1 MIIGIIDYGMGNL
14 FSVEQALKKLDC
26 TVILS
31 DDPAILLEAEAII
44 LPGVGA
50 FPDAM
55 DLLEQ
60 KELAG
65 FIRSLPDRGIPLLGI
80 CLGMQLL
87 YEDSSEV
94 RQTTGLG
101 LLKGDIRRFDFEK
114 GTQRIPHMGW
124 NRLEFSR
131 LPYWLD
137 ELQVDTHVYFVH
149 SFLALNTDPNEV
161 FATASYGNVDVP
173 GVVGTGL
180 ITGMQFHPE
189 KSGDFG
195 HHLLEQWIANVRRN
209 PDEQVSDLSRD

>member
-14 FSVEQALKKLDC
+14 FSVEQALKKLEC
-26 TVILS
+26 TVIVS
-31 DDPAILLEAEAII
+31 DDPAVLLEAEGIL

-55 DLLEQ
+55 ELLNQ
-60 KELAG
+60 KRLSE
-65 FIRSLPDRGIPLLGI
+65 FIQSLPDKNIPLLGI

-94 RQTTGLG
+94 KPTRGLG
-101 LLKGDIRRFDFEK
+101 LLSGQIRRFEK
-114 GTQRIPHMGW
+114 GTYRIPHMGW

-131 LPYWLD
+131 VPYWLD
-137 ELQVDTHVYFVH
+137 EVLSDTHVYFVH
-149 SFLALNTDPNEV
+149 SFLAVNTKEEEV
-161 FATASYGNVDVP
+161 WATASYGNLDVP
-173 GVVGTGL
+173 GVVGNGL

-195 HHLLEQWIANVRRN
+195 HYLLEQWIANVRRN
-209 PDEQVSDLSRD
+209 LND

>member
-1 MIIGIIDYGMGNL
+1 MIIGIVDYGMGNL
-14 FSVEQALKKLDC
+14 FSVEQALKKLEC
-26 TVILS
+26 TVIVS
-31 DDPAILLEAEAII
+31 DNPAVLMEAEGIL

-55 DLLEQ
+55 ELLNKKGLSE
-60 KELAG
+60 
-65 FIRSLPDRGIPLLGI
+65 FIQSLPEKNIPLLGI

-94 RQTTGLG
+94 KPTTGLR
-101 LLKGDIRRFDFEK
+101 LLTGQIHRFEK
-114 GTQRIPHMGW
+114 GTCRIPHMGW

-131 LPYWLD
+131 MPYWLD
-137 ELQVDTHVYFVH
+137 DLLSDTHVYFVH
-149 SFLALNTDPNEV
+149 SFLAVNTKEQEV
-161 FATASYGNVDVP
+161 FATASYGNLDVP

-195 HHLLEQWIANVRRN
+195 HYLLAQWIANVRRTIN
-209 PDEQVSDLSRD
+209 D

>member
-31 DDPAILLEAEAII
+31 DDPEILKEAEGIL

-55 DLLEQ
+55 ELLNE
-60 KELAG
+60 KGLSS
-65 FIRSLPDRGIPLLGI
+65 FIRSLPERKIPLLGI

-94 RQTTGLG
+94 KPAKGLG
-101 LLKGDIRRFDFEK
+101 LLKGQIRRFEK
-114 GTQRIPHMGW
+114 GTHRIPHMGW
-124 NRLEFSR
+124 NRLEFAR
-131 LPYWLD
+131 MPYWLD
-137 ELQVDTHVYFVH
+137 DLQIDTHVYFVH
-149 SFLALNTDPNEV
+149 SFLAVDTDEQEV
-161 FATASYGNVDVP
+161 FGTASYGEVQVP
-173 GVVGTGL
+173 GVVGSGL

-195 HHLLEQWIANVRRN
+195 HYLLEQWIANVRRN
-209 PDEQVSDLSRD
+209 LDEQVSNLPRN

>member
-31 DDPAILLEAEAII
+31 DDPETLLEAEAIL

-55 DLLEQ
+55 ELLNQ
-60 KELAG
+60 KRLSS
-65 FIRSLPDRGIPLLGI
+65 FIQSLPQKGIPLLGI

-94 RQTTGLG
+94 RPTQGLG
-101 LLKGDIRRFDFEK
+101 LLKGQIRRFER
-114 GTQRIPHMGW
+114 GAYRIPHMGW

-131 LPYWLD
+131 MPYWLED
-137 ELQVDTHVYFVH
+137 LQVDTHVYFVH
-149 SFLALNTDPNEV
+149 SFLAVNTDPEQV
-161 FATASYGNVDVP
+161 WATASYGSIDVP
-173 GVVGTGL
+173 GVVGSGL

-195 HHLLEQWIANVRRN
+195 HYLLEQWIANVRRN
-209 PDEQVSDLSRD
+209 QDEQVSDLSRN

>member
-31 DDPAILLEAEAII
+31 DDPEVLEEAEAIL

-55 DLLEQ
+55 ELLDA
-60 KELAG
+60 KGLSA
-65 FIRSLPDRGIPLLGI
+65 FIRSLPEKNIPLLGI

-94 RQTTGLG
+94 RPTQGLG
-101 LLKGDIRRFDFEK
+101 LLKGQIRRFEK
-114 GTQRIPHMGW
+114 GTYRIPHMGW

-131 LPYWLD
+131 KPYWLD
-137 ELQVDTHVYFVH
+137 DVQVDTHVYFVH
-149 SFLALNTDPNEV
+149 SFLAVNTDPAQV
-161 FATASYGNVDVP
+161 FATASYGNLDVP
-173 GVVGTGL
+173 GVVGAGL

-195 HHLLEQWIANVRRN
+195 HYLLEQWIANVRRN
-209 PDEQVSDLSRD
+209 LDEQVSAIPRD

>member
-26 TVILS
+26 TVIVS
-31 DDPAILLEAEAII
+31 DDPAVLLEAEGIL

-55 DLLEQ
+55 ELLNQ
-60 KELAG
+60 KGLSA
-65 FIRSLPDRGIPLLGI
+65 FIQSLPEKNIPLLGI

-94 RQTTGLG
+94 KPTKGLG
-101 LLKGDIRRFDFEK
+101 LLTGQIRRFEK
-114 GTQRIPHMGW
+114 GTYRIPHMGW

-131 LPYWLD
+131 VPYWLD
-137 ELQVDTHVYFVH
+137 EVLSDTHVYFVH
-149 SFLALNTDPNEV
+149 SFLAVNTDEQEIW
-161 FATASYGNVDVP
+161 ATASYGNHDVP
-173 GVVGTGL
+173 GVVGNGL

-195 HHLLEQWIANVRRN
+195 HYLLEQWIANVRRN
-209 PDEQVSDLSRD
+209 LND

>member
-31 DDPAILLEAEAII
+31 DDPETLLEAEGIL

-55 DLLEQ
+55 DLLDQ
-60 KELAG
+60 KGLSA
-65 FIRSLPDRGIPLLGI
+65 FIRSLPERGIPLLGI

-94 RQTTGLG
+94 KPSKGLG
-101 LLKGDIRRFDFEK
+101 LLKGQIRRFET
-114 GTQRIPHMGW
+114 GTIRIPHMGW

-131 LPYWLD
+131 MPYWLD
-137 ELQVDTHVYFVH
+137 DLQVDTHVYFVH
-149 SFLALNTDPNEV
+149 SFLAVNTDSKEV
-161 FATASYGNVDVP
+161 WATASYGDVEVP
-173 GVVGTGL
+173 GVVGSGL

-195 HHLLEQWIANVRRN
+195 HYLLEQWIANVRRN
-209 PDEQVSDLSRD
+209 LDE

>member
-31 DDPAILLEAEAII
+31 DDPEVLGEAEAIL

-50 FPDAM
+50 FPDGM
-55 DLLEQ
+55 ELLDA
-60 KELAG
+60 KGLSA
-65 FIRSLPDRGIPLLGI
+65 FIRSLPEKNIPLLGI

-94 RQTTGLG
+94 RPTQGLG
-101 LLKGDIRRFDFEK
+101 LLKGQIRRFEK
-114 GTQRIPHMGW
+114 GTYRIPHMGW

-131 LPYWLD
+131 KPYWLD
-137 ELQVDTHVYFVH
+137 DVQVDTHVYFVH
-149 SFLALNTDPNEV
+149 SFLAVNTDPAQV
-161 FATASYGNVDVP
+161 FATASYGNLDVP
-173 GVVGTGL
+173 GVVGAGL

-195 HHLLEQWIANVRRN
+195 HYLLKQWIANVRRN
-209 PDEQVSDLSRD
+209 LDEQVSAIPRD

>member
-14 FSVEQALKKLDC
+14 FSVEQALKKLEC
-26 TVILS
+26 TVIVS
-31 DDPAILLEAEAII
+31 DDPAVLGEAEGIL

-55 DLLEQ
+55 ELLNQ
-60 KELAG
+60 KGLSE
-65 FIRSLPDRGIPLLGI
+65 FIQSLPSKNIPLLGI

-94 RQTTGLG
+94 KPTKGLG
-101 LLKGDIRRFDFEK
+101 LLEGQIRRFEK
-114 GTQRIPHMGW
+114 GTYRIPHMGW
-124 NRLEFSR
+124 NRLEFSSV
-131 LPYWLD
+131 PYWLD
-137 ELQVDTHVYFVH
+137 DVLSDTHVYFVH
-149 SFLALNTDPNEV
+149 SFLAVNTNQQQV
-161 FATASYGNVDVP
+161 WATASYGELDVP

-195 HHLLEQWIANVRRN
+195 HYLLEQWIANVRRN
-209 PDEQVSDLSRD
+209 LNV

>member
-14 FSVEQALKKLDC
+14 FSVEQALKKLEC

-31 DDPAILLEAEAII
+31 DDPEILGEAEAIL

-55 DLLEQ
+55 KLLDE
-60 KELAG
+60 KGLSA
-65 FIRSLPDRGIPLLGI
+65 FIQSLPEKNIPLLGI

-87 YEDSSEV
+87 YEDSTEGK
-94 RQTTGLG
+94 QTSGLG
-101 LLKGDIRRFDFEK
+101 LLKGHVRRFEK
-114 GTQRIPHMGW
+114 GTDRIPHMGW

-131 LPYWLD
+131 MPYWLED
-137 ELQVDTHVYFVH
+137 VQSDTHVYFVH
-149 SFLALNTDPNEV
+149 SFLAMETADEEV
-161 FATASYGNVDVP
+161 WATASYSGVDVP
-173 GVVGTGL
+173 GVVGNGW

-195 HHLLEQWIANVRRN
+195 HYLLEQWIANVRRN
-209 PDEQVSDLSRD
+209 RDEQVSNLSRD

>member
-14 FSVEQALKKLDC
+14 FSVEQALKKLEC
-26 TVILS
+26 TVIVS
-31 DDPAILLEAEAII
+31 DDPAVLLEAEGIL

-55 DLLEQ
+55 ELLNEKGLSKFIQ
-60 KELAG
+60 SLKEKN
-65 FIRSLPDRGIPLLGI
+65 IPLLGI

-94 RQTTGLG
+94 KSTKGLG
-101 LLKGDIRRFDFEK
+101 LLTGQIRRFEK
-114 GTQRIPHMGW
+114 GTYRIPHMGW

-131 LPYWLD
+131 VPYWLD
-137 ELQVDTHVYFVH
+137 EVLSDTHVYFVH
-149 SFLALNTDPNEV
+149 SFLAVNTNEQEV
-161 FATASYGNVDVP
+161 WATASYGGLNVP
-173 GVVGTGL
+173 GVVGNGL

-195 HHLLEQWIANVRRN
+195 HHLLEQWISNVRRN
-209 PDEQVSDLSRD
+209 LHV

>member
-31 DDPAILLEAEAII
+31 DDPEILKEAEGIL

-55 DLLEQ
+55 ELLNE
-60 KELAG
+60 KGLSS
-65 FIRSLPDRGIPLLGI
+65 FIRSLPERKIPLLGI

-94 RQTTGLG
+94 KAAKGLG
-101 LLKGDIRRFDFEK
+101 LLKGQIRRFES
-114 GTQRIPHMGW
+114 GAHRIPHMGW
-124 NRLEFSR
+124 NRLEFPR
-131 LPYWLD
+131 MPYWLD
-137 ELQVDTHVYFVH
+137 DLQVDTHVYFVH
-149 SFLALNTDPNEV
+149 SFLAVQTDDQEV
-161 FATASYGNVDVP
+161 FGTASYGEVQVP
-173 GVVGTGL
+173 GVVGSGL

-195 HHLLEQWIANVRRN
+195 HYLLEQWIANVRRN
-209 PDEQVSDLSRD
+209 LDEQVSDLSRN

>member
-31 DDPAILLEAEAII
+31 DDPEVLEEAEAVL

-55 DLLEQ
+55 ELLDA
-60 KELAG
+60 KGLSA
-65 FIRSLPDRGIPLLGI
+65 FIRSLPEKNIPLLGI

-94 RQTTGLG
+94 RRTQGLG
-101 LLKGDIRRFDFEK
+101 LLKGQIRRFEK
-114 GTQRIPHMGW
+114 GTYRIPHMGW

-131 LPYWLD
+131 KPYWLD
-137 ELQVDTHVYFVH
+137 DVQVDTHVYFVH
-149 SFLALNTDPNEV
+149 SFLAVNTDPAQV
-161 FATASYGNVDVP
+161 FATASYGNLDVP
-173 GVVGTGL
+173 GVVGDGL

-195 HHLLEQWIANVRRN
+195 HYLLEQWIANVRRN
-209 PDEQVSDLSRD
+209 LDEQVSAIPRD

>member
-14 FSVEQALKKLDC
+14 FSVEQALKKLEC
-26 TVILS
+26 TVIIS
-31 DDPAILLEAEAII
+31 DDPAVLETAEGIL

-55 DLLEQ
+55 DLLNQ
-60 KELAG
+60 KGLSE
-65 FIRSLPDRGIPLLGI
+65 FIQTLPDKNIPLLGI

-94 RQTTGLG
+94 KPTPGLG
-101 LLKGDIRRFDFEK
+101 LLSGQIRRFEK
-114 GTQRIPHMGW
+114 GTYRIPHMGW

-131 LPYWLD
+131 MPYWLD
-137 ELQVDTHVYFVH
+137 NLLSDTHVYFVH
-149 SFLALNTDPNEV
+149 SFLAVNTKLHEV
-161 FATASYGNVDVP
+161 LATASYGEFAVP

-195 HHLLEQWIANVRRN
+195 HYLLAQWIANVRRN
-209 PDEQVSDLSRD
+209 LND

>member
-31 DDPAILLEAEAII
+31 DDPEVLEEAEAIL

-55 DLLEQ
+55 ELLDA
-60 KELAG
+60 KGLSA
-65 FIRSLPDRGIPLLGI
+65 FIRSLPEKNIPLLGI

-94 RQTTGLG
+94 RPTQGLG
-101 LLKGDIRRFDFEK
+101 LLKGQVRRFER
-114 GTQRIPHMGW
+114 GTYRIPHMGW
-124 NRLEFSR
+124 NRLQFSR
-131 LPYWLD
+131 MPYWLD
-137 ELQVDTHVYFVH
+137 DLQVDTHVYFVH
-149 SFLALNTDPNEV
+149 SFLAVNTDAQEV
-161 FATASYGNVDVP
+161 FATASYGNLDVP
-173 GVVGTGL
+173 GVVGAGL

-195 HHLLEQWIANVRRN
+195 HYLLEQWIANVRRN
-209 PDEQVSDLSRD
+209 LDEQVSAVPRD

>member
-31 DDPAILLEAEAII
+31 DDPEVLGEAEAIL

-55 DLLEQ
+55 ELLDA
-60 KELAG
+60 KGLSA
-65 FIRSLPDRGIPLLGI
+65 FIRSLPEKNIPLLGI

-94 RQTTGLG
+94 RPTQGLG
-101 LLKGDIRRFDFEK
+101 LLKGQIRRFEK
-114 GTQRIPHMGW
+114 GTYRIPHMGW

-131 LPYWLD
+131 KPYWLD
-137 ELQVDTHVYFVH
+137 DVQVDTHVYFVH
-149 SFLALNTDPNEV
+149 SFLAVNTDPAQV
-161 FATASYGNVDVP
+161 FATASYGNLDVP
-173 GVVGTGL
+173 GVVGDGL

-195 HHLLEQWIANVRRN
+195 HYLLEQWIANVRRN
-209 PDEQVSDLSRD
+209 LDEQVSAIPRD

>member
-1 MIIGIIDYGMGNL
+1 MIVGIIDYGMGNL

-31 DDPAILLEAEAII
+31 DDPETLLEAEAIL

-55 DLLEQ
+55 ELLDS
-60 KELAG
+60 KG
-65 FIRSLPDRGIPLLGI
+65 MSDFIRSLPVKGIPLLGI

-94 RQTTGLG
+94 RQTQGLG
-101 LLKGDIRRFDFEK
+101 LLKGKVRRFEK
-114 GTQRIPHMGW
+114 GAYRIPHMGW
-124 NRLEFSR
+124 NRLEFSAM
-131 LPYWLD
+131 PYWLD
-137 ELQVDTHVYFVH
+137 SLHRDTHVYFVH
-149 SFLALNTDPNEV
+149 SFYVTETEGEEV
-161 FATASYGNVDVP
+161 FAAAEYGNIDVP
-173 GVVGTGL
+173 GVVGKGL

-195 HHLLEQWIANVRRN
+195 HHLLEQWIANVRGG
-209 PDEQVSDLSRD
+209 QS

>member
-14 FSVEQALKKLDC
+14 FSVEQALKKLEC

-31 DDPAILLEAEAII
+31 DDPEVLEEAEAIL

-55 DLLEQ
+55 ELLD
-60 KELAG
+60 KKGLSA
-65 FIRSLPDRGIPLLGI
+65 FIRSLPEKNIPLLGI

-94 RQTTGLG
+94 RQTKGLG
-101 LLKGDIRRFDFEK
+101 LLKGQIRRFER
-114 GTQRIPHMGW
+114 GTYRIPHMGW
-124 NRLEFSR
+124 NRLEFAR
-131 LPYWLD
+131 MPYWLD
-137 ELQVDTHVYFVH
+137 DLQVDTHVYFVH
-149 SFLALNTDPNEV
+149 SFLAVETDPEEV
-161 FATASYGNVDVP
+161 FATAGYGSLDVP

-195 HHLLEQWIANVRRN
+195 HYLLEQWIANVRRN
-209 PDEQVSDLSRD
+209 LDEQVSTISRD

>member
-31 DDPAILLEAEAII
+31 DDPEVLEEAEAIL

-55 DLLEQ
+55 ELLDA
-60 KELAG
+60 KGLSA
-65 FIRSLPDRGIPLLGI
+65 FIRSLPEKNIPLLGI

-94 RQTTGLG
+94 RPTQGLG
-101 LLKGDIRRFDFEK
+101 LLKGQIRRFEK
-114 GTQRIPHMGW
+114 GTYRIPHMGW

-131 LPYWLD
+131 KPYWLD
-137 ELQVDTHVYFVH
+137 DVQVDTHVYFVH
-149 SFLALNTDPNEV
+149 SFLAVNTDPAQV
-161 FATASYGNVDVP
+161 FATASYGSLDVP
-173 GVVGTGL
+173 GVVGAGL

-195 HHLLEQWIANVRRN
+195 HYLLEQWIANVRRN
-209 PDEQVSDLSRD
+209 LDEQVSAIPRD